1 MSNKIS
7 FLWFFI
13 FLEGGIFLLF
23 PQIHRLLKSGKLIH
37 KNKDVEMWKTPYS
50 VIIQTNKCGKL
61 FFYKLRIQ
69 NGCEL
74 FYNG

>member
-1 MSNKIS
+1 
-7 FLWFFI
+7 
-13 FLEGGIFLLF
+13 
-23 PQIHRLLKSGKLIH
+23 
-37 KNKDVEMWKTPYS
+37 MWKTPYS